1 MTNMTELYDLEEI
14 KRADTI
20 LFESADIV
28 EARALNTPKKTQIG
42 FYNDRDKMA
51 RDIAALSGHASG
63 VYNILNQINP
73 ALLARSANQLKLYAD
88 SGDGAS
94 DKDIIR
100 RRFLPI
106 DADPIRPSGISST
119 DSEHDAA
126 LDKAFHISGYLHDTL
141 SFPADSM
148 LLADSGNGAH
158 LLIRIDLPNDAES
171 TNLIKK
177 CLKSLAYLF
186 DDDKIQID
194 TSVYNPARIWKAY
207 GTLACKGS
215 DTPERPHRIA
225 KLLIAPDKVVL
236 APKKSLERLAAIAPD
251 DPKPT
256 QTHIGEKFDL
266 TTWLSVHGINVKRV
280 SKWETWD
287 KFELECCPFDAAHTG
302 SSVCILQNANGAIA
316 FKCMH
321 SGCQGKEWADVRE
334 LKEPGYRDVIRNN
347 SYIYNGI
354 PDTHNNSETF
364 QNRDKTVTDS
374 FQKRANSFTQN
385 GGEKKQNYSARF
397 DEVLKEAGK
406 MSRRD
411 ISVTISLQHTSDTFR
426 QIVSR
431 RLRDG
436 VIRPYRGSADVLEWV
451 NKDYQF
457 LTMADYRAQA
467 NLKITLPLDL
477 NKHVNVPAG
486 SVIGV
491 AGYTSAGKT
500 AFLLEIAELNVISQD
515 LPVYHWFNEMSS
527 DRMLLRLEDYPLL
540 VTELGRKFKA
550 VKQTNFEFYDVIE
563 PDAIN
568 IIDYLDLDG
577 GEGENNQVFM
587 IGAVIKKLQRR
598 LGKGIVIFALQK
610 KEASDMG
617 YGGVYSAKLS
627 NLYLSLDTIKQEDTR
642 MMGRCKI
649 VKSKDWGEMNPV
661 GLCCNYYTGGKHGK
675 IMSDNVWRRD

>member
-1 MTNMTELYDLEEI
+1 MTTELCDLEEI
-14 KRADTI
+14 KRAIAI
-20 LFESADIV
+20 LLEPGDV
-28 EARALNTPKKTQIG
+28 TEVRGLKTPKKTQIG
-42 FYNDRDKMA
+42 FYNDREKMA
-51 RDIAALSGHASG
+51 WDIASLSGHAAG
-63 VYNILNQINP
+63 VYIIPDKVNP
-73 ALLARSANQLKLYAD
+73 DLLARSANQLKPYAD

-94 DKDIIR
+94 DKDIISR
-100 RRFLPI
+100 RLLKI
-106 DADPIRPSGISST
+106 DADPIRASGISST

-126 LDKAFHISGYLHDTL
+126 LVKAFHISGYLNDTL

-158 LLIRIDLPNDAES
+158 LLIRIDLPNTPES
-171 TNLIKK
+171 TTLIKK
-177 CLKSLAYLF
+177 CLKSVAYLF
-186 DDDKIQID
+186 NDERTQID

-215 DTPERPHRIA
+215 DTPDRPHRIA
-225 KLLIAPDKVVL
+225 KLLIVPDKVVI
-236 APKKSLERLAAIAPD
+236 APKESLERLAAIAPD

-256 QTHIGEKFDL
+256 QTHTGEKFDL
-266 TTWLSVHGINVKRV
+266 TTWLSSHNINVKRV

-287 KFELECCPFDAAHTG
+287 KYELECCPFDSAHTG
-302 SSVCILQNANGAIA
+302 SSVCILQNANGAIV

-334 LKEPGYRDVIRNN
+334 LKEPGYRDVIRINNN
-347 SYIYNGI
+347 SLINMS
-354 PDTHNNSETF
+354 PK
-364 QNRDKTVTDS
+364 RRVDS
-374 FQKRANSFTQN
+374 KAEQSPEQN
-385 GGEKKQNYSARF
+385 GTSLTTKWGEYSERF
-397 DEVLKEAGK
+397 DEIMREAGGGWQDKKDIAEQLGTTPTDRAFRSLLQRRREAGK
-406 MSRRD
+406 
-411 ISVTISLQHTSDTFR
+411 
-426 QIVSR
+426 
-431 RLRDG
+431 LR
-436 VIRPYRGSADVLEWV
+436 VHSSRPYLIQWV
-451 NKDYQF
+451 NKDYTF
-457 LTMADYRAQA
+457 LTLADYKKQA
-467 NLKITLPLDL
+467 NLSITLPLDL

-500 AFLLEIAELNVISQD
+500 AFLLETAELNVTSQD

-540 VTELGRKFKA
+540 VIELGRKFKA
-550 VKQTNFEFYDVIE
+550 VKQTDFEFYDVIE

-577 GEGENNQVFM
+577 EGENQQVYM

-627 NLYLSLDTIKQEDTR
+627 NLYLSLDTVKQEDTR
-642 MMGRCKI
+642 MMGKCKI
-649 VKSKDWGEMNPV
+649 VKAKDWSEVNPV
-661 GLCCNYYTGGKHGK
+661 GLYCNYYTGGKHGK
-675 IMSDNVWRRD
+675 IMSDNVWRRE

>member
-1 MTNMTELYDLEEI
+1 MTELYDLEEI
-14 KRADTI
+14 KRANTI
-20 LFESADIV
+20 LFQPRDIAEV
-28 EARALNTPKKTQIG
+28 RALNTPKKTQIG
-42 FYNDRDKMA
+42 FYSDSDKMV

-63 VYNILNQINP
+63 VYNVLNEINP
-73 ALLARSANQLKLYAD
+73 ALLARSANQLKSYAD

-94 DKDIIR
+94 DKDIIK

-126 LDKAFHISGYLHDTL
+126 LDKAFHISGYLNDTL

-158 LLIRIDLPNDAES
+158 LLIHIDLPNTPES
-171 TNLIKK
+171 TTLTQK

-186 DDDKIQID
+186 NDDKIQID
-194 TSVYNPARIWKAY
+194 TGVFNPARIWKCY

-225 KLLIAPDKVVL
+225 KLLIVPDKVVI
-236 APKKSLERLAAIAPD
+236 ASKESLERLAAIAPD

-256 QTHIGEKFDL
+256 QTHTCEKFDL
-266 TTWLSVHGINVKRV
+266 TTWLSSHGINVKRV

-287 KFELECCPFDAAHTG
+287 KYELECCPFDAAHTG
-302 SSVCILQNANGAIA
+302 SSVCILQNANGAIK

-321 SGCQGKEWADVRE
+321 DSCQGKEWADVRE
-334 LKEPGYRDVIRNN
+334 LKELGYRDVNSNN
-347 SYIYNGI
+347 SYLYNGI

-374 FQKRANSFTQN
+374 FQKKANSFTQN

-397 DEVLKEAGK
+397 DEVLKETGK

-436 VIRPYRGSADVLEWV
+436 VIRPYRGSAEVLEWV
-451 NKDYQF
+451 NKDYKF

-550 VKQTNFEFYDVIE
+550 VKQTDFEFYDVIE

-627 NLYLSLDTIKQEDTR
+627 NLYLSLDTVKQEDTR

-649 VKSKDWGEMNPV
+649 VKAKDWGEVNPV
-661 GLCCNYYTGGKHGK
+661 GLSCNYYTGGKHGK
-675 IMSDNVWRRD
+675 IMSDNVWRRE